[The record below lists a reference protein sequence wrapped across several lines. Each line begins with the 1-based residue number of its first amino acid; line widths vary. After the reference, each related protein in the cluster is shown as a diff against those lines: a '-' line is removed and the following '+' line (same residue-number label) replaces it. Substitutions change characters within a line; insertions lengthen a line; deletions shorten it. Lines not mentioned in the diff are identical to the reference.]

1 MTEAEE
7 LRADVDRHQRAL
19 FGEEP
24 GTPGLVASMRSL
36 EEWSQ
41 MIDKERNTVKSLLVG
56 VLIGLGLNGIG
67 IITILTQLV
76 K

>member
-7 LRADVDRHQRAL
+7 LRAEVDRHKRVL

-24 GTPGLVASMRSL
+24 GQPGLIAAMRSL
-36 EEWSQ
+36 EEWSE

-67 IITILTQLV
+67 IITILSQLV